1 MSTKTKAKSYLSKPV
16 LILVIGLLLCVA
28 GILAMGASTRVRNIL
43 LVILAF
49 ILSFSGII
57 AVLYG
62 FFRIVDGKEAGRMF
76 VGKTLEDYLSSP
88 IFPLVTGLLLGG
100 FGLFAMW
107 VAADDTLF
115 HLLAFILTIFGFSVA
130 AYGLMGTLE
139 DKQPRKLTKSE
150 RQEVLALSQSLKVR
164 YPTYTLKVHKLK
176 EKHEILHEK
185 FPEVRAYDD
194 EFNHHLKMFQS
205 GLVELETQLHD
216 NLRKHAPVIDNDN
229 VDGVA
234 KKIIWSDK
242 QLELTQLGT
251 ALRTLTETESP
262 VVPENY
268 RSVLSQIRKDFKRLD
283 GGVTLYH
290 ELLTTCT
297 RETDTFDVIQ
307 ALKEDVEGVDA
318 LIAQHEAELQRLET
332 GTLTQ
337 YEMSKMAL
345 SMFQER
351 FDEFKAGCEF

>member
-1 MSTKTKAKSYLSKPV
+1 
-16 LILVIGLLLCVA
+16 
-28 GILAMGASTRVRNIL
+28 
-43 LVILAF
+43 
-49 ILSFSGII
+49 
-57 AVLYG
+57 
-62 FFRIVDGKEAGRMF
+62 MF

-107 VAADDTLF
+107 VTADDTLF
-115 HLLAFILTIFGFSVA
+115 HILALFLTVCGFSAA

-139 DKQPRKLTKSE
+139 DKQPKRLTKSE

-176 EKHEILHEK
+176 EKHEMLHEK
-185 FPEVRAYDD
+185 FPEVRAYAE
-194 EFNHHLKMFQS
+194 EFNHQRKTFQS
-205 GLVELETQLHD
+205 GLTELETQLHD
-216 NLRKHAPVIDNDN
+216 TLKKHAPVIDNES

-251 ALRTLTETESP
+251 ALKTLAESESP
-262 VVPENY
+262 IVPEDY
-268 RSVLSQIRKDFKRLD
+268 RSVLRRIHKDFKRLD
-283 GGVTLYH
+283 DGIPLYH
-290 ELLTTCT
+290 ELLTSCT

-307 ALKEDVEGVDA
+307 TLKEKVEEIDA
-318 LIAQHEAELQRLET
+318 LIAEHEAELQRLET
-332 GTLTQ
+332 STLTQ

-351 FDEFKAGCEF
+351 FDEFKKECE

>member
-16 LILVIGLLLCVA
+16 LTLVLGLLLGIA
-28 GILAMGASTRVRNIL
+28 GILAIDASTSTRNIL
-43 LVILAF
+43 FFILGL
-49 ILSFSGII
+49 ILSFSAVM

-62 FFRIVDGKEAGRMF
+62 FLTIVDGKEEGRMLI
-76 VGKTLEDYLSSP
+76 GKTVEDYLSSP

-107 VAADDTLF
+107 IAADDTLF
-115 HLLAFILTIFGFSVA
+115 HILALLLTLCGFSVA

-139 DKQPRKLTKSE
+139 NKQPRRLTKSE
-150 RQEVLALSQSLKVR
+150 RQEVRALSQSLKVS

-176 EKHEILHEK
+176 EKHEMLHEK
-185 FPEVRAYDD
+185 FPEVRAYAD
-194 EFNHHLKMFQS
+194 EFNHHLKMSQS

-251 ALRTLTETESP
+251 ALKILTETESP

-268 RSVLSQIRKDFKRLD
+268 RNVLNRIRKDFKRLD

-307 ALKEDVEGVDA
+307 ALKEEIEGIDA

>member
-1 MSTKTKAKSYLSKPV
+1 MSTKTKAKSYLSKPGLTLV
-16 LILVIGLLLCVA
+16 LGLLLCIT
-28 GILAMGASTRVRNIL
+28 GILAMGVSTRVHNIL
-43 LVILAF
+43 FVILAF

-62 FFRIVDGKEAGRMF
+62 CLRIVDRKKAGRMF

-100 FGLFAMW
+100 FGLFVMW
-107 VAADDTLF
+107 VAVDDTLF
-115 HLLAFILTIFGFSVA
+115 HILALFLTVCGFSAA

-139 DKQPRKLTKSE
+139 DKQPKRLTKSE

-176 EKHEILHEK
+176 EKHEMLHEK
-185 FPEVRAYDD
+185 FPEVRSYAE
-194 EFNHHLKMFQS
+194 EFSHQRKTFQS
-205 GLVELETQLHD
+205 GLAELETQLHN
-216 NLRKHAPVIDNDN
+216 NLKKHAPVIDNDN
-229 VDGVA
+229 VDGLA

-251 ALRTLTETESP
+251 ALKTLTETESP
-262 VVPENY
+262 IVPEDY
-268 RSVLSQIRKDFKRLD
+268 RSVLRRVHKDFKKLD
-283 GGVTLYH
+283 DGVTLYH

-297 RETDTFDVIQ
+297 RETDTFEAIQ
-307 ALKEDVEGVDA
+307 ALNEKVEDIDA
-318 LIAQHEAELQRLET
+318 LIAEHEAELQRLET
-332 GTLTQ
+332 STLTQ

-351 FDEFKAGCEF
+351 FDEFKAGCE

>member
-1 MSTKTKAKSYLSKPV
+1 MTTKPKVEHYLSNP
-16 LILVIGLLLCVA
+16 IFQLVVGLLLI
-28 GILAMGASTRVRNIL
+28 GIGFGLFELRTGNNLSFLVLMIIL
-43 LVILAF
+43 L
-49 ILSFSGII
+49 FSGTS

-62 FFRIVDGKEAGRMF
+62 VFKLSGKETGRQLI
-76 VGKTLEDYLSSP
+76 GKTFEDYLSSP

-100 FGLFAMW
+100 FGLFSTSIAGGD
-107 VAADDTLF
+107 VLF
-115 HLLAFILTIFGFSVA
+115 HVLALVLTIFGFSVA
-130 AYGLMGTLE
+130 AYGLMGVIE
-139 DKQPRKLTKSE
+139 GKEVRRLTKKSE
-150 RQEVLALSQSLKVR
+150 LKEVRTLSQSLKVR

-176 EKHEILHEK
+176 EKHEMLHEK
-185 FPEVRAYDD
+185 FPEVRAYAE
-194 EFNHHLKMFQS
+194 EFKHQLKAFES
-205 GLVELETQLHD
+205 GLAELETQLHD
-216 NLRKHAPVIDNDN
+216 NLKKHAPLIDNDN

-242 QLELTQLGT
+242 QLALTQLGT
-251 ALRTLTETESP
+251 ALKTLAETESP

-268 RSVLSQIRKDFKRLD
+268 RSVLSQIRKDFKKLD

-297 RETDTFDVIQ
+297 RETDPYDVIQ
-307 ALKEDVEGVDA
+307 ALKEEVEGIDA

-332 GTLTQ
+332 STLTQ

-351 FDEFKAGCEF
+351 FDEFKAGCEV

>member
-1 MSTKTKAKSYLSKPV
+1 MSTKSKVERYLSSPIFS
-16 LILVIGLLLCVA
+16 LIAGLLLIGCGLFALRVA
-28 GILAMGASTRVRNIL
+28 NNLFFLILMAILCGIYAA
-43 LVILAF
+43 
-49 ILSFSGII
+49 
-57 AVLYG
+57 LYG
-62 FFRIVDGKEAGRMF
+62 FFRLSLGKEAGRMF

-88 IFPLVTGLLLGG
+88 IFPLVTGPLLGG

-115 HLLAFILTIFGFSVA
+115 HILALILTIFGFSVA

-185 FPEVRAYDD
+185 FPEVRAYAE
-194 EFNHHLKMFQS
+194 EFNHHLKTFQN
-205 GLVELETQLHD
+205 GLAELETQLHE

-251 ALRTLTETESP
+251 ALKTLAETESP

-318 LIAQHEAELQRLET
+318 LIAEHEAELQRLET

>member
-1 MSTKTKAKSYLSKPV
+1 MPTKTKSKSYLSKPV
-16 LILVIGLLLCVA
+16 LTLVLGLLLCVA
-28 GILAMGASTRVRNIL
+28 GILAMGVSTRARNL
-43 LVILAF
+43 FVILAF

-57 AVLYG
+57 TVLYG
-62 FFRIVDGKEAGRMF
+62 FFTIVDGKEVGRMF
-76 VGKTLEDYLSSP
+76 VGKTLEDYLYSP

-115 HLLAFILTIFGFSVA
+115 HILALFLTVCGFSAA

-139 DKQPRKLTKSE
+139 DKQPKRLTKSE

-176 EKHEILHEK
+176 ENHEMLHEK
-185 FPEVRAYDD
+185 FPEVRSYAE
-194 EFNHHLKMFQS
+194 EFNHRLKMFQS
-205 GLVELETQLHD
+205 GLAELEAQLHD

-251 ALRTLTETESP
+251 ALKTLAETESP
-262 VVPENY
+262 VVPEDY

-297 RETDTFDVIQ
+297 RETGPYDVIQ
-307 ALKEDVEGVDA
+307 ALKEEVEEIDA
-318 LIAQHEAELQRLET
+318 LIAQHETELQRLET
-332 GTLTQ
+332 STVTQ

-351 FDEFKAGCEF
+351 FDEFKAGCEV

>member
-1 MSTKTKAKSYLSKPV
+1 
-16 LILVIGLLLCVA
+16 
-28 GILAMGASTRVRNIL
+28 
-43 LVILAF
+43 
-49 ILSFSGII
+49 
-57 AVLYG
+57 
-62 FFRIVDGKEAGRMF
+62 MF

-88 IFPLVTGLLLGG
+88 IFPLVTGLFLGG

-115 HLLAFILTIFGFSVA
+115 HILALFLTVCGFSAA
-130 AYGLMGTLE
+130 AYGLMGILE
-139 DKQPRKLTKSE
+139 NKHPKRLTKSE

-176 EKHEILHEK
+176 EKHEMLHEK
-185 FPEVRAYDD
+185 FPEVRAYAE
-194 EFNHHLKMFQS
+194 EFNHQRKTFQS
-205 GLVELETQLHD
+205 GLTELETQLHD
-216 NLRKHAPVIDNDN
+216 TLKKHAPVIDNES

-251 ALRTLTETESP
+251 ALKTLAEAESP
-262 VVPENY
+262 IVPEDY
-268 RSVLSQIRKDFKRLD
+268 RSVLRRIHKDFKRLD
-283 GGVTLYH
+283 DGIPLYH

-307 ALKEDVEGVDA
+307 TLKEKVEEIDA
-318 LIAQHEAELQRLET
+318 LIAEHEAELRRLET
-332 GTLTQ
+332 STLTQ

-351 FDEFKAGCEF
+351 FDEFKKGCE

>member
-1 MSTKTKAKSYLSKPV
+1 MFTKTKVENYLSKVFPPV
-16 LILVIGLLLCVA
+16 LGLSLSVA
-28 GILAMGASTRVRNIL
+28 GIFAMRASTRTHYL
-43 LVILAF
+43 LFPIGV
-49 ILSFSGII
+49 ILSFF
-57 AVLYG
+57 AVMVVVYG
-62 FFRIVDGKEAGRMF
+62 YIRIVDGKEASRMF

-115 HLLAFILTIFGFSVA
+115 HILALFLTVCGFSAA

-139 DKQPRKLTKSE
+139 DKHPKRLTKSE

-164 YPTYTLKVHKLK
+164 YPTYTLKIHKLK
-176 EKHEILHEK
+176 EKHEMLHEK
-185 FPEVRAYDD
+185 FPEVRAYAE
-194 EFNHHLKMFQS
+194 EFNHQRKTFQS
-205 GLVELETQLHD
+205 GLAELETQLHD
-216 NLRKHAPVIDNDN
+216 NLKKHAPVIDNES

-251 ALRTLTETESP
+251 ALKTLAEAESP
-262 VVPENY
+262 IVPEDY
-268 RSVLSQIRKDFKRLD
+268 RSVLRRIHKDFKRLD
-283 GGVTLYH
+283 EGIPLYH
-290 ELLTTCT
+290 ELLITCT

-307 ALKEDVEGVDA
+307 TLKEKVEEIDA
-318 LIAQHEAELQRLET
+318 LVAEHEAELQRLET
-332 GTLTQ
+332 STLTQ

-345 SMFQER
+345 SIFQER
-351 FDEFKAGCEF
+351 FDEFKKGCE

>member
-1 MSTKTKAKSYLSKPV
+1 MSSMEPKV
-16 LILVIGLLLCVA
+16 E
-28 GILAMGASTRVRNIL
+28 N
-43 LVILAF
+43 
-49 ILSFSGII
+49 
-57 AVLYG
+57 
-62 FFRIVDGKEAGRMF
+62 
-76 VGKTLEDYLSSP
+76 YLSSP

-100 FGLFAMW
+100 FGLFAIW

-115 HLLAFILTIFGFSVA
+115 HILALFLTICGFSAA

-139 DKQPRKLTKSE
+139 DKQPKRLTKSE

-176 EKHEILHEK
+176 EKHEMLHEK
-185 FPEVRAYDD
+185 FPEVRTYAE
-194 EFNHHLKMFQS
+194 EFNHRLKMLQS
-205 GLVELETQLHD
+205 GLAELETQLHD

-251 ALRTLTETESP
+251 ALKTLAETESP

-268 RSVLSQIRKDFKRLD
+268 RSALSRIRKDFKRLD

-290 ELLTTCT
+290 ELLTVCT
-297 RETDTFDVIQ
+297 KETSTFDAIQ
-307 ALKEDVEGVDA
+307 TLKEEVEEVDA
-318 LIAQHEAELQRLET
+318 LMFRHEVELQELET
-332 GTLTQ
+332 STLTQ

-351 FDEFKAGCEF
+351 FDEFKSDCEF

>member
-1 MSTKTKAKSYLSKPV
+1 MSKVFPPV
-16 LILVIGLLLCVA
+16 LGLSLSVA
-28 GILAMGASTRVRNIL
+28 GIFAMRASTRTHYL
-43 LVILAF
+43 LFPIGV
-49 ILSFSGII
+49 ILSFLG
-57 AVLYG
+57 VMVVVYG
-62 FFRIVDGKEAGRMF
+62 YIRIVDGKEASRMF

-107 VAADDTLF
+107 VTADDTLF
-115 HLLAFILTIFGFSVA
+115 HILALFLTVCGFSAA

-139 DKQPRKLTKSE
+139 DKQPKRLTKSE

-176 EKHEILHEK
+176 EKHEMLHEK
-185 FPEVRAYDD
+185 FPEVRAYAE
-194 EFNHHLKMFQS
+194 EFNHQRKTFQS
-205 GLVELETQLHD
+205 GLTELETQLHD
-216 NLRKHAPVIDNDN
+216 TLKKHAPVIDNES

-251 ALRTLTETESP
+251 ALKTLAESESP
-262 VVPENY
+262 IVPEDY
-268 RSVLSQIRKDFKRLD
+268 RSVLRRIHKDFKRLD
-283 GGVTLYH
+283 DGIPLYH
-290 ELLTTCT
+290 ELLTSCT

-307 ALKEDVEGVDA
+307 TLKEKVEEIDA
-318 LIAQHEAELQRLET
+318 LIAEHEAELQRLET
-332 GTLTQ
+332 STLTQ

-351 FDEFKAGCEF
+351 FDEFKKECE

>member
-16 LILVIGLLLCVA
+16 LTLVLGLLLCIT
-28 GILAMGASTRVRNIL
+28 GILAMGVSTRVHNIL
-43 LVILAF
+43 FVILAF

-62 FFRIVDGKEAGRMF
+62 CLRIVDRKKAGRMF

-100 FGLFAMW
+100 FGLFVMS

-115 HLLAFILTIFGFSVA
+115 HILALFLTVCGFSAA

-139 DKQPRKLTKSE
+139 DKQPKRLTKSE
-150 RQEVLALSQSLKVR
+150 LQEVRTLSQSLKVR
-164 YPTYTLKVHKLK
+164 YPSYTLKVHKLK
-176 EKHEILHEK
+176 EKHEMLHEK
-185 FPEVRAYDD
+185 FPEIRSYAE
-194 EFNHHLKMFQS
+194 EFKQQFKTFEF
-205 GLVELETQLHD
+205 GLVELETQLHN
-216 NLRKHAPVIDNDN
+216 NLKKHAPVIDNDN
-229 VDGVA
+229 VEGVA

-251 ALRTLTETESP
+251 ALKTLAETESP
-262 VVPENY
+262 VVPEDY
-268 RSVLSQIRKDFKRLD
+268 RSVLRRIHKDFKRLD
-283 GGVTLYH
+283 DGVTLYH

-297 RETDTFDVIQ
+297 RETDTFEAIQ
-307 ALKEDVEGVDA
+307 ALNEKVEEIDA
-318 LIAQHEAELQRLET
+318 LIAAHEAELQRLET
-332 GTLTQ
+332 STVTQ
-337 YEMSKMAL
+337 YELSKMAL

-351 FDEFKAGCEF
+351 FDEFKASCE